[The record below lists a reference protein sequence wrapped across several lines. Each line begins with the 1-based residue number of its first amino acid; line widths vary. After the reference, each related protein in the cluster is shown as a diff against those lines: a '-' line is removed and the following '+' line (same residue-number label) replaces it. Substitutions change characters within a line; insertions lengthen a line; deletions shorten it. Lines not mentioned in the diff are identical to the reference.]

1 MKKIH
6 IKIRQ
11 LRKINEL
18 SQENLALE
26 LGLSQSQ
33 YSRRE
38 NGLMDFTIK
47 EIVKIC
53 KLFGV
58 SYEDIINEEDL
69 FTNNKSVVVTSE
81 TKDAD
86 HREVLM
92 LDLVMNALEVI
103 IKTDMM
109 KEQKSEIIN
118 TIKSRLNKFQ

>member
-18 SQENLALE
+18 SQENIAFE

-38 NGLMDFTIK
+38 NGVMDFTVK
-47 EIVKIC
+47 EIIKISS
-53 KLFGV
+53 LFGV

-69 FTNNKSVVVTSE
+69 FTNKKSESSALQPTE
-81 TKDAD
+81 IDNRDA
-86 HREVLM
+86 LM
-92 LDLVMNALEVI
+92 VDLVMNALEVI

-109 KEQKSEIIN
+109 KEKKSEIIN
-118 TIKSRLNKFQ
+118 TIKTRLNKFQ